1 MDEAHARKRGP
12 KRSTTST
19 VTGTI
24 SLRSVKKQIAAHWQA
39 PYSACSPLLVFH
51 AGCRGGCRD
60 AGGRGG
66 SRAVVQRAGQV
77 KAEKQ
82 CCREPV
88 NCVAAV
94 GDGDAPVAPAVATT
108 LPLPTARRRVNN
120 CAQASSAA
128 SRGVRPCPAA
138 ATPVR
143 FVARA
148 YGAIQPMWAFAS
160 ASLPGLSGP
169 SIT

>member
-108 LPLPTARRRVNN
+108 LPLPTARRRVDRAPREQAFSDLRIVR
-120 CAQASSAA
+120 AQC
-128 SRGVRPCPAA
+128 GGVLHPVRPRCD
-138 ATPVR
+138 
-143 FVARA
+143 
-148 YGAIQPMWAFAS
+148 
-160 ASLPGLSGP
+160 P
-169 SIT
+169 SVSEGVWEVWVCR